1 MNRTIFLIGP
11 MASGKS
17 AVGAELARLLG
28 SRVLDT
34 DALVVQEHGPIQE
47 IFTRSGEA
55 AFRGFETEALRSA
68 ANTATQSASNTDSKA
83 DPKASPNAQ
92 AADGIPL
99 VVATGGGAVLAPENR
114 ALISAGFAV
123 YLFTDAQTVAQRIA
137 TDTGRPLLA
146 AASTSTQP
154 TSASSTGNLP
164 TTAAPAATALEAWE
178 KIFAQRA
185 HLYEQ
190 CADVRID
197 TRTQNPVDIAE
208 AIITAYRDA

>member
-1 MNRTIFLIGP
+1 

-47 IFTRSGEA
+47 IFTHSGEA
-55 AFRGFETEALRSA
+55 AFRGFETEALRNA
-68 ANTATQSASNTDSKA
+68 ANAAAQSVSNTGSKA
-83 DPKASPNAQ
+83 DPNAR
-92 AADGIPL
+92 AADGTPV

-114 ALISAGFAV
+114 ALISTGFAV

-146 AASTSTQP
+146 AASTGTP
-154 TSASSTGNLP
+154 STGNLP
-164 TTAAPAATALEAWE
+164 NTAAPVATALEAWE

>member
-34 DALVVQEHGPIQE
+34 DALVVQEHGPIQG
-47 IFTRSGEA
+47 IFTHSGEA
-55 AFRGFETEALRSA
+55 AFRGFETEALRNA
-68 ANTATQSASNTDSKA
+68 ANT
-83 DPKASPNAQ
+83 AQ

-114 ALISAGFAV
+114 ALISAGFVV

-146 AASTSTQP
+146 AASTSTQS
-154 TSASSTGNLP
+154 TSASSTDNLP
-164 TTAAPAATALEAWE
+164 NAAAPAATALEAWE